1 MRLIYHLID
10 SQQGNETLQNMINK
24 VFPRG
29 FLLVNGLAYGI
40 LAALFV
46 VTPRV
51 WFANL
56 GIELIDEM
64 GYTELQ
70 TMYVGMMG
78 SLAVFSL
85 MAVLHAGMLES
96 ALVLFLVSYAA
107 LAAVR
112 SWGIFI
118 EGLFDDFTLRLLY
131 VELLSAALALIS
143 LLGHR
148 RANRESP

>member
-1 MRLIYHLID
+1 
-10 SQQGNETLQNMINK
+10 LQNVIYQ
-24 VFPRG
+24 VLPRG
-29 FLLVNGLAYGI
+29 FLLVNGLVYGV

-46 VTPRV
+46 VTPRA

-85 MAVLHAGMLES
+85 MAVLFAGMLES
-96 ALVLFLVSYAA
+96 ALVLFLVSYSA

-148 RANRESP
+148 RANRKSRELSLQGI

>member
-1 MRLIYHLID
+1 MRPLYHLIH
-10 SQQGNETLQNMINK
+10 SRQGNGTLQNVIYK
-24 VFPRG
+24 VLPRG
-29 FLLVNGLAYGI
+29 FLLVNGLVYGI
-40 LAALFV
+40 LAGLFV

-85 MAVLHAGMLES
+85 MAVLFAGMLES
-96 ALVLFLVSYAA
+96 ALVLFLVSYSA

-131 VELLSAALALIS
+131 AELLSAALALIS
-143 LLGHR
+143 LMGHR
-148 RANRESP
+148 RAGREST

>member
-1 MRLIYHLID
+1 MQNVIYQVL
-10 SQQGNETLQNMINK
+10 
-24 VFPRG
+24 PRG
-29 FLLVNGLAYGI
+29 FLLVNGLVYGI

-51 WFANL
+51 YFANL
-56 GIELIDEM
+56 GIELIDEI
-64 GYTELQ
+64 GYTELR

-78 SLAVFSL
+78 SLAFFSL
-85 MAVLHAGMLES
+85 MAVLFAGMLES

-131 VELLSAALALIS
+131 IELLSAALALIS

-148 RANRESP
+148 RANRKSRELSLQGI

>member
-1 MRLIYHLID
+1 MIYKML
-10 SQQGNETLQNMINK
+10 
-24 VFPRG
+24 PRG
-29 FLLVNGLAYGI
+29 FLLVNGLVYGI

-85 MAVLHAGMLES
+85 IAVLFADMLES
-96 ALVLFLVSYAA
+96 ALVLFLLNYAA

-118 EGLFDDFTLRLLY
+118 EGLFDDFTLRLFY
-131 VELLSAALALIS
+131 VELLCAALALIS
-143 LLGHR
+143 LIGHR

>member
-1 MRLIYHLID
+1 MAAHRE
-10 SQQGNETLQNMINK
+10 NKVLQNIIQK
-24 VFPRG
+24 VLPRG
-29 FLLVNGLAYGI
+29 FLIVNGLIYGV

-85 MAVLHAGMLES
+85 MAVG
-96 ALVLFLVSYAA
+96 
-107 LAAVR
+107 
-112 SWGIFI
+112 
-118 EGLFDDFTLRLLY
+118 
-131 VELLSAALALIS
+131 SAACWS
-143 LLGHR
+143 R
-148 RANRESP
+148 RWSYSC

>member
-1 MRLIYHLID
+1 MQNLIQEVL
-10 SQQGNETLQNMINK
+10 
-24 VFPRG
+24 PRG
-29 FLLVNGLAYGI
+29 FLIVNGLIYGV

-85 MAVLHAGMLES
+85 IAVIFRGLIPYELCDAGCGQILGN
-96 ALVLFLVSYAA
+96 FCR
-107 LAAVR
+107 R
-112 SWGIFI
+112 SF
-118 EGLFDDFTLRLLY
+118 
-131 VELLSAALALIS
+131 
-143 LLGHR
+143 
-148 RANRESP
+148 

>member
-1 MRLIYHLID
+1 M
-10 SQQGNETLQNMINK
+10 QNFIQK
-24 VFPRG
+24 VLPRG
-29 FLLVNGLAYGI
+29 FLIVNGLIYGV

-56 GIELIDEM
+56 GIELIDEI

-85 MAVLHAGMLES
+85 MAVSFRGMLEP
-96 ALVLFLVSYAA
+96 ALVLFLLSYAA

-131 VELLSAALALIS
+131 AELLSAALALVS
-143 LLGHR
+143 LLVHR
-148 RANRESP
+148 RGNPGSL

>member
-1 MRLIYHLID
+1 MQTIV
-10 SQQGNETLQNMINK
+10 QK
-24 VFPRG
+24 VLPRG
-29 FLLVNGLAYGI
+29 FLIVNGLIYGV

-85 MAVLHAGMLES
+85 MAVLFAGMLES
-96 ALVLFLVSYAA
+96 ALVLFLVSYSA

-131 VELLSAALALIS
+131 VELLSAALALMS
-143 LLGHR
+143 LMVHR
-148 RANRESP
+148 QAGRESP

>member
-1 MRLIYHLID
+1 MQNVIYQVL
-10 SQQGNETLQNMINK
+10 
-24 VFPRG
+24 PRG
-29 FLLVNGLAYGI
+29 FLLVNGLIYGI

-56 GIELIDEM
+56 GIELIDEI
-64 GYTELQ
+64 GYTELR

-85 MAVLHAGMLES
+85 MAVLFAGMLEA

-131 VELLSAALALIS
+131 IELLSAALALIS

-148 RANRESP
+148 RANRKSRELSLQGI

>member
-1 MRLIYHLID
+1 MQNVIYQVL
-10 SQQGNETLQNMINK
+10 
-24 VFPRG
+24 PRG
-29 FLLVNGLAYGI
+29 FLLVNGLIYGI

-56 GIELIDEM
+56 GIELIDEI
-64 GYTELQ
+64 GYTELR

-85 MAVLHAGMLES
+85 MAVLFAGMLES

-131 VELLSAALALIS
+131 IELLSAALALIS

-148 RANRESP
+148 RATRKSRELSLQGI

>member
-1 MRLIYHLID
+1 MQNVIYQVL
-10 SQQGNETLQNMINK
+10 
-24 VFPRG
+24 PRG
-29 FLLVNGLAYGI
+29 FLLLNGLVYGT

-46 VTPRV
+46 VSPRV

-56 GIELIDEM
+56 GIELIDEI
-64 GYTELQ
+64 GYTELR

-78 SLAVFSL
+78 SLAVYSL
-85 MAVLHAGMLES
+85 MAVLFAGMLES

-143 LLGHR
+143 LMGCR
-148 RANRESP
+148 RANRKSP